1 MPGLSG
7 SGVGARAWLR
17 GQIFRALTAAAL
29 LAVSFTHTH
38 AATTGFE
45 RIEAAL
51 QAFASHELAMLA
63 FVSGIFLF
71 AAISAIAY
79 ARLRT
84 RSNLEL
90 AAAKQQIA
98 SIREEA
104 DLALALMQTDPQ
116 VIAVWRDQRSEPV
129 IIGDAAEI
137 TGHTAARRVLVF
149 GSWLDAGRAH
159 AMDVALDALRKRGE
173 SFSML
178 LVSTRARHI
187 EAEGRPVAG
196 AAVLR
201 LRDITGARLDHAA
214 LAEQHRALASEVTG
228 LRKLLDALPTPIWIR
243 GANGNLAYANRAY
256 ASAVD
261 AGDASEAIARGAE
274 LLDRNAREEAAGLRV
289 AGSNF
294 SKRMALVAAGQR
306 RVFDIL
312 EVGSI
317 DGAAGI
323 GIDVTES
330 ERMRTELNRV
340 VSGHRRT
347 LDQLATAVAIF
358 GADERLVFH
367 NDAYATLFSLNAAFL
382 DERPTDSAILDR
394 LRGERLLPEQADF
407 RSWKKNLHEAYRA
420 TEIKEHAWH
429 LPGGRT
435 LRVVTAPNPEGGV
448 TYLFDELTEK
458 YDLESRH
465 NALIQIQGE
474 TLDALAEAVAVFGSD
489 GKLKLFNRSFAEQW
503 TLPQEQLS
511 ERPHIET
518 IGNLCKPYLEASDAA
533 WTAIQLAVTGIGQR
547 NPVVRKLELKDGRVL
562 DGGAMPLPDG
572 GTLVTFRDIS
582 DRARV
587 ERALIERNEALVAA
601 DALKNT
607 FVSHVSYELRSP
619 LTTIIGFAQFLDD
632 PVIGPLNE
640 KQREYLAHITDS
652 SSALLA
658 IINDILDLATID
670 AGAMTLDLGEVDASA
685 VVDAAAEGVRMR
697 LNERGL
703 RLNIRVPKNI
713 GSFIAD
719 EKRVRQVL
727 FNLLSNAAGF
737 SPEGAE
743 VKISAERTERAVRFT
758 ISDNGP
764 GIPAEL
770 KDRAFE
776 RFETHR
782 GASQHRGAGLG
793 LSIVQSLME
802 LHGGTVAIDSEP
814 GKGTVAVCAFPIHAE
829 LGSKAAE

>member
-1 MPGLSG
+1 MPGLSV
-7 SGVGARAWLR
+7 SGIGARASLR
-17 GQIFRALTAAAL
+17 GRCSRVLIPAFFLMPIVSSSQAA
-29 LAVSFTHTH
+29 V
-38 AATTGFE
+38 TGFE
-45 RIEAAL
+45 RIDSAL
-51 QAFASHELAMLA
+51 QSFANHELAMLA
-63 FVSGIFLF
+63 FVAGVFLF
-71 AAISAIAY
+71 AAISAIAFM
-79 ARLRT
+79 RLRT
-84 RSNLEL
+84 RTGLQLS
-90 AAAKQQIA
+90 ASRQQIA
-98 SIREEA
+98 ALREEA

-116 VIAVWRDQRSEPV
+116 VVVLWRDHRSEPV
-129 IIGDAAEI
+129 IIGETAEI
-137 TGHTAARRVLVF
+137 TGHAGARRVLVF
-149 GSWLDAGRAH
+149 GSWLDAARAH
-159 AMDVALDALRKRGE
+159 SMDVAVDALRQRGQ
-173 SFSML
+173 SFKML
-178 LVSTRARHI
+178 IVSTRARHI
-187 EAEGRPVAG
+187 EAEGRPIAG

-201 LRDITGARLDHAA
+201 LRDVTGAKLDHAA
-214 LAEQHRALASEVTG
+214 LAEQHRALANEVTG
-228 LRKLLDALPTPIWIR
+228 LRRLLDALPTPIWIR
-243 GANGNLAYANRAY
+243 NAEGNLAYANRAFATAVEAADAGE
-256 ASAVD
+256 ASA
-261 AGDASEAIARGAE
+261 RGLE
-274 LLDRNAREEAAGLRV
+274 LLDGESRMEAARLR
-289 AGSNF
+289 AGGEVF
-294 SKRMALVAAGQR
+294 SKRLALIAAGER
-306 RVFDIL
+306 RVFDVL
-312 EVGSI
+312 EVGGGE
-317 DGAAGI
+317 GAAGL

-330 ERMRTELNRV
+330 ERMRAELNRV

-367 NDAYATLFSLNAAFL
+367 NDAYATLFRLNSAFL

-394 LRGERLLPEQADF
+394 LRAERLLPEQADF
-407 RSWKKNLHEAYRA
+407 RGWKKLLHEAYRA

-465 NALIQIQGE
+465 NALIQIQSE
-474 TLDALAEAVAVFGSD
+474 TLDALTEAVAVFGSD
-489 GKLKLFNRSFAEQW
+489 GKLKLFNRSFGELW

-511 ERPHIET
+511 ERPHIEA
-518 IGNLCKPYLEASDAA
+518 IGNLCKPYLSASDAA

-572 GTLVTFRDIS
+572 GSLVTFRDIS
-582 DRARV
+582 DRNRV

-619 LTTIIGFAQFLDD
+619 LTTIIGFAQLLDD

-670 AGAMTLDLGEVDASA
+670 AGAMALDLAEVDAITA
-685 VVDAAAEGVRMR
+685 VEAAAEGVRIR
-697 LNERGL
+697 LSERGV
-703 RLNIRVPKNI
+703 RLSIRVPGDV
-713 GSFIAD
+713 GSFVAD

-727 FNLLSNAAGF
+727 FNLLSNAIGF
-737 SPEGAE
+737 SPEGGE
-743 VKISAERTERAVRFT
+743 VKLTAERNGGEILFT
-758 ISDNGP
+758 ISDDGP
-764 GIPAEL
+764 GIPPEL
-770 KDRAFE
+770 KGRAFE

-782 GASQHRGAGLG
+782 GASHHRGAGLG

-802 LHGGTVAIDSEP
+802 LHGGRIAIDSKP
-814 GKGTVAVCAFPIHAE
+814 GKGTVAVYAFPIHAE